1 MRKSLELR
9 ILRQSVTVG
18 VNSKEDEEYYMK
30 IAGKLNDELG
40 DILNHL
46 DIPSDTKAYV
56 RLLFKLA
63 VENDKLKNS
72 ITTLETESALDRC
85 ISKLDI

>member
-1 MRKSLELR
+1 MELR

>member
-1 MRKSLELR
+1 MELR

-72 ITTLETESALDRC
+72 IATLETESALDRC

>member
-72 ITTLETESALDRC
+72 IATLETESALDRC